1 MHAKS
6 NACPPTGLLNG
17 RRHALPAS
25 PSRLTKFAALL
36 GPVLAVAPSGPAQT
50 TTSWIP
56 TTPGVWSNAANW
68 TNGVPNAPGIDV
80 TIVSNITATT
90 NITLD
95 LAATLSSLTIGDAS
109 NSFVI
114 LPSLPGNTLTFFNT
128 DSLIDAQINKTVNTT
143 DIIAAR
149 IINGKKMN
157 LNVTTGTLALSGGV
171 NVATSTMT
179 KIGGGTVDIRGVLNV
194 HNYAGAGTLGL
205 VVTAGTLNVSSPS
218 NAIANT
224 VTVSGGTLN
233 FLGRAASQVVSTT
246 VSSGSSLTLTSVAG
260 LSIGTAIYG
269 ANIPVGTYITVL
281 SGNTI
286 TLSNPVSGNV
296 TANDRLVFGGPAVAA
311 ATATGAGNS
320 ITVHS
325 TSGISIGMNVHGTNI
340 PAGTT
345 VIGISGNTVT
355 LSNPVSGGG
364 IAQNDVINFGG
375 RSGDLVSSATAHAT
389 VTSPT
394 AGNTVTLNDV
404 SQLAVGMLVTGPNI
418 PANTTISAINTGT
431 NTITLSNSLPANTS
445 IAALSQL
452 YFGTG
457 QTTFASGLGKLVVSG
472 GTVNIGGTGTPVN
485 FMIDADQI
493 NLTGGTVNLQ
503 AGTSGGGVTT
513 VLGGSTNLLTLNGG
527 TLNVLSSGTAA
538 GTVNFASTI
547 NLVLN
552 NNATFNFS
560 DNVGTI
566 QTFAFA
572 SLNSTSTASNL
583 VSSVGNAVLQIGGDG
598 INDVFNGA
606 VTLSGSGG
614 NSRIL

>member
-36 GPVLAVAPSGPAQT
+36 GAVLAVAPSGPAQT

-68 TNGVPNAPGIDV
+68 TNGVPNAPDIEV

-95 LAATLSSLTIGDAS
+95 LAATLNRLTIGDAS

-114 LPSLPGNTLTFFNT
+114 LPSLPGSTLTFANT
-128 DSLIDAQINKTVNTT
+128 APNFDPNVANMTDEDTRITKTTNTT
-143 DIIAAR
+143 DIIAAGIR
-149 IINGKKMN
+149 NTERLV
-157 LNVTTGTLALSGGV
+157 LNVTTGTLALSGPV
-171 NVATSTMT
+171 IVSTSVLE
-179 KIGGGTVDIRGVLNV
+179 KIGGGTVDVRGQLNL
-194 HNYAGAGTLGL
+194 HNHNIVGPTGNKGL
-205 VVTAGTLNVSSPS
+205 LVTAGTLNLSSPS
-218 NAIANT
+218 NAIANN

-233 FLGRAASQVVSTT
+233 FLGRAASQVVSAT

-269 ANIPVGTYITVL
+269 ANIPVGTYITGL

-286 TLSNPVSGNV
+286 TLSNPVSGAV

-311 ATATGAGNS
+311 ASATGAGNS
-320 ITVHS
+320 ITVNS

-375 RSGDLVSSATAHAT
+375 R
-389 VTSPT
+389 
-394 AGNTVTLNDV
+394 
-404 SQLAVGMLVTGPNI
+404 
-418 PANTTISAINTGT
+418 
-431 NTITLSNSLPANTS
+431 
-445 IAALSQL
+445 
-452 YFGTG
+452 
-457 QTTFASGLGKLVVSG
+457 
-472 GTVNIGGTGTPVN
+472 
-485 FMIDADQI
+485 
-493 NLTGGTVNLQ
+493 
-503 AGTSGGGVTT
+503 
-513 VLGGSTNLLTLNGG
+513 
-527 TLNVLSSGTAA
+527 
-538 GTVNFASTI
+538 
-547 NLVLN
+547 
-552 NNATFNFS
+552 
-560 DNVGTI
+560 
-566 QTFAFA
+566 
-572 SLNSTSTASNL
+572 
-583 VSSVGNAVLQIGGDG
+583 
-598 INDVFNGA
+598 
-606 VTLSGSGG
+606 
-614 NSRIL
+614 